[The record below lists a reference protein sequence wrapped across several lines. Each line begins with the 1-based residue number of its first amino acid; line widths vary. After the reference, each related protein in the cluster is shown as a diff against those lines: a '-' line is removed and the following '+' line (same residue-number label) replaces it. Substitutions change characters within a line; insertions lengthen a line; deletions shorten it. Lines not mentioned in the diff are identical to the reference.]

1 MQRLI
6 LVLVWLGLVISIPAS
21 SFAQAGDGR
30 LVGAWRIVAVELKT
44 ADGTSSPL
52 YRGTVGGII
61 VYDPSGKMS
70 GHLMDLDVPKCGT
83 MDRRKCPDAV
93 ARTAFDNYIGYWGR
107 YEVLSGEDV
116 VIHHVDGASHPDWI
130 GSDQK
135 RFFKLSGNRIM
146 ITTPPQMIR
155 GVESV
160 VTVTAE
166 RLQPE

>member
-1 MQRLI
+1 MPL
-6 LVLVWLGLVISIPAS
+6 LKSVLVCFGLVISIAMS
-21 SFAQAGDGR
+21 SFAQAGDAR
-30 LVGAWRIVAVELKT
+30 LVGAWRIVAVEMNT
-44 ADGTSSPL
+44 ADGTASPL

-70 GHLMDLDVPKCGT
+70 GHLMDLDVPRCGT
-83 MDRRKCPDAV
+83 MDRRKCPDAA

-107 YEVLSGEDV
+107 YEVLAGEDA
-116 VIHHVDGASHPDWI
+116 VIHHVEGASHPDWI

-135 RFFKLSGNRIM
+135 RFFRFSGNRII

-166 RLQPE
+166 RL